1 MRGAARFPLLA
12 ANLSGSCEIEVGRD
26 YFPAA
31 IGVAGGLR
39 SGFLGLNTS
48 MMKHYRK
55 AADPGLSVAMP
66 VATLTEVLP
75 ALAALCDVVV
85 VLSYCGYGEDYGPPR
100 ASDGWR
106 FYIRKGDI
114 PLARAAARLADKPVV
129 IVDGHTHTVLNKT
142 GLEPENLIDGVLTL
156 RPERKTKFTARLH
169 ASKIR
174 DDTLDKGDPD
184 YAKAEHDG
192 DFDRDFETRVIDPLQ
207 ARIPG

>member
-1 MRGAARFPLLA
+1 
-12 ANLSGSCEIEVGRD
+12 
-26 YFPAA
+26 
-31 IGVAGGLR
+31 
-39 SGFLGLNTS
+39 
-48 MMKHYRK
+48 MKHYCK

-66 VATLTEVLP
+66 LATLTEVLP
-75 ALAALCDVVV
+75 TPAALCDVVV

-114 PLARAAARLADKPVV
+114 PLARAAARLTDKPVV

-142 GLEPENLIDGVLTL
+142 GLEPENLIDGVPILQAGARGKYVGEAVLTL

-192 DFDRDFETRVIDPLQ
+192 DFDRDFETRVIDSLQ